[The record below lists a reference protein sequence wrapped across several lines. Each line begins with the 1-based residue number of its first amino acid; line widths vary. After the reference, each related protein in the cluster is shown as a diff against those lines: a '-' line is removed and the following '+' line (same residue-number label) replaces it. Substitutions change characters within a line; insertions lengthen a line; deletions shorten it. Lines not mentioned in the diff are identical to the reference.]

1 MQLGSSKANQIGH
14 LKGHSAK

>member
-14 LKGHSAK
+14 LKGQLC